1 MPPFDVGTDGAIFR
15 LSAYENSRTDLTRE
29 FEHRM
34 PAMITFVNDWLC
46 IHKPEK
52 RHRCALTAKSYFLQE
67 AEGLSRQAKIDW
79 AYRCNGGT
87 VTNLQHDG
95 VIMKLAPHIIPATA
109 CAELTLACTDILGY
123 PQPVEEKPLD
133 DPTGDGS
140 DSEDDQDDDDHDD
153 NNNDDDDDDDSV

>member
-1 MPPFDVGTDGAIFR
+1 M
-15 LSAYENSRTDLTRE
+15 
-29 FEHRM
+29 
-34 PAMITFVNDWLC
+34 
-46 IHKPEK
+46 
-52 RHRCALTAKSYFLQE
+52 
-67 AEGLSRQAKIDW
+67 
-79 AYRCNGGT
+79 
-87 VTNLQHDG
+87 TNLQHDG